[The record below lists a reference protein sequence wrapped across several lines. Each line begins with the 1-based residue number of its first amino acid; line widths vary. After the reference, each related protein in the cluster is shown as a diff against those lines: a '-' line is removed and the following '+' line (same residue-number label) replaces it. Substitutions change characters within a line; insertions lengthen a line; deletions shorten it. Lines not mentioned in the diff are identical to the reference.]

1 MAPVVLVFVFESWRV
16 KPCSQEARFLISML
30 MRRPIRQSDQQR
42 EVSCTATLAIVSKL
56 DAVFFVWIDFFPP
69 LQLRGRRPTRPIL
82 QRQAS
87 LLGAFNDPDA
97 AAAVRWNAGEGN
109 CQELHRDRYSSYSFR
124 PFDWPWLSY
133 PARRLAA
140 SRPACGGD
148 CQYIAALLHPM

>member
-109 CQELHRDRYSSYSFR
+109 SRIAIDIQATRSA
-124 PFDWPWLSY
+124 
-133 PARRLAA
+133 PARLAVSPQ
-140 SRPACGGD
+140 SRPACFLTAN
-148 CQYIAALLHPM
+148 ILPHPM

>member
-1 MAPVVLVFVFESWRV
+1 
-16 KPCSQEARFLISML
+16 

-97 AAAVRWNAGEGN
+97 AAANRWNAVEGN